1 MANPEQAAVAG
12 GEEEAIESSVAGSE
26 TEIWRRRTP
35 MLLPSLSLSLSPLV
49 FLLVTLAALRL
60 LPGLAS
66 RPHHQRRRRRI
77 ASLCSCTAWA
87 EESEAHSYI

>member
-35 MLLPSLSLSLSPLV
+35 MLLPSLSLSPRLPPRHPRCAAASPGFSFPTTPPEKKKKKNRLA
-49 FLLVTLAALRL
+49 LLVYRL
-60 LPGLAS
+60 G
-66 RPHHQRRRRRI
+66 RGI
-77 ASLCSCTAWA
+77 
-87 EESEAHSYI
+87 

>member
-35 MLLPSLSLSLSPLV
+35 MLLPSLSLSPLV

-66 RPHHQRRRRRI
+66 RPHHQRRRRRRI